1 MSLVKLSRYKM
12 KIFIF
17 ETTSVFSKYPNYKK
31 TIDNEYI
38 EKGKKSRILPSRTAL
53 FAIFRFYFTP
63 SSGNSF
69 T

>member
-31 TIDNEYI
+31 TRDYEYI
-38 EKGKKSRILPSRTAL
+38 YREIHNTKQ
-53 FAIFRFYFTP
+53 
-63 SSGNSF
+63 
-69 T
+69 